1 MSKTPFDEF
10 SSSDDE
16 MLPEYQFDYS
26 KAKPNRFAVRNE
38 EQETTVILDKVVVS
52 PSKNTAE
59 IRQGIF
65 NFFKEVTRLVYS
77 VGVLL
82 GITFFAWK
90 ATVLV
95 LGGATS
101 TLDYIE
107 KLYASGNLPLPL
119 ILSIVTA
126 LATVFTATITTL
138 IAKNNEIRLQIR
150 TEQRDKKALIYE
162 ELTEFFFRI
171 IFSSKTEDDEK
182 NLDEEDKEK
191 EIVEFLTRY
200 TPKIIMWG
208 SDEVLKNF
216 YLFRNKSLSVESDPN
231 KVVEVIRKFE
241 ELLFSIRRDLGH
253 KNKNLSKG
261 NILGLFIND
270 VEKIL

>member
-26 KAKPNRFAVRNE
+26 KAKPNRFAVQNE
-38 EQETTVILDKVVVS
+38 EQETTVILDKVAVS
-52 PSKNTAE
+52 SLKNTAE
-59 IRQGIF
+59 IKRGIF
-65 NFFKEVTRLVYS
+65 NSFKEIIRLLYS
-77 VGVLL
+77 VIVLL
-82 GITFFAWK
+82 GVTFFAWK
-90 ATVLV
+90 AIVFVFSGT
-95 LGGATS
+95 TS
-101 TLDYIE
+101 TFDYID
-107 KLYASGNLPLPL
+107 KLYINGDLPLPL

-150 TEQRDKKALIYE
+150 AEQRDKKALIYE
-162 ELTEFFFRI
+162 ELTEFFFKV
-171 IFSSKTEDDEK
+171 IFSIKTENDEK
-182 NLDEEDKEK
+182 NVDEEDKEK

-208 SDEVLKNF
+208 SDEVLRNF

-253 KNKNLSKG
+253 KNKNLRKG

-270 VEKIL
+270 VEKLL